1 MTFAHEVGHNLGAEH
16 DEDAGC
22 KPGYIMSKSGSTKES
37 HHDQQFSTCSI
48 DAIHE
53 QLKKVRKLYGR
64 SRCFRKRLEVSN
76 DQDFSGNSSMQSTLL
91 CDKFPDYPNAN
102 IYVFYNSNQ
111 LFPCH
116 DYVCC

>member
-48 DAIHE
+48 GAIHE

-76 DQDFSGNSSMQSTLL
+76 DQDFSGNRSMQSL
-91 CDKFPDYPNAN
+91 
-102 IYVFYNSNQ
+102 NSI
-111 LFPCH
+111 
-116 DYVCC
+116 